1 MGHHQESVDHPDGV
15 GGLQA
20 AGGAPPG
27 AGQRLH
33 LHLMA
38 TNSLTSSISTV
49 TKVVGLAISSLTSS
63 NRRCTILPLSPNHIE
78 QRLLLLTSIRTPL
91 VKGAESLVSLM
102 AYGALSTEY

>member
-33 LHLMA
+33 LYLMA

-78 QRLLLLTSIRTPL
+78 QRLLLLTSIRT
-91 VKGAESLVSLM
+91 VSYTHLT
-102 AYGALSTEY
+102 LPTKRIV